1 MSEEAVIVDRKGS
14 VATLTLNRPKA
25 LNTLDDALAIALA
38 AATEEVGNDE
48 TVRCVVIT
56 GAGGH
61 FSGGGD
67 LQAFAKMVSGDDAAI
82 KSGIERVIERVHA
95 AVINIRRMPKP
106 VVARVQGA
114 CAGFG
119 LSLMAACDLVVCT
132 DNATLSLAYSR
143 IGASPDGGST
153 FALPRTIGVKR
164 TMELALLGD
173 RFSAQEAKDM
183 GLINRV
189 VSTDALDDAVDGL
202 CAQLAAGPTG
212 AYGRTKAL
220 VNGSLSATLEEQLAA
235 EEQRFIE
242 SALSGEFAEGVRAF
256 LDKRKPAF
264 PGAG

>member
-1 MSEEAVIVDRKGS
+1 MSEAVIVDRKGS

-25 LNTLDDALAIALA
+25 LNTLDETLAIALA
-38 AATEEVGNDE
+38 ATTEEVGKDDA
-48 TVRCVVIT
+48 VRCVVIT

-67 LQAFAKMVSGDDAAI
+67 IGAFAKMVSGDDAAI
-82 KSGIERVIERVHA
+82 KSGIEAVIEKVHA
-95 AVINIRRMPKP
+95 AIINIRRMPKP
-106 VVARVQGA
+106 VVARVEGA

-153 FALPRTIGVKR
+153 FALPRMIGVKR

-173 RFSAQEAKDM
+173 RFSAREGKDM

-189 VSTDALDDAVDGL
+189 VAPDELDGAVGAL
-202 CAQLAAGPTG
+202 CAHLSAGPTG

-220 VNGSLSATLEEQLAA
+220 VNGSLNATLEEQLEA
-235 EEQRFIE
+235 EQRCFIE
-242 SALSGEFAEGVRAF
+242 SALSGEFAEGVKAF
-256 LDKRKPAF
+256 VEKRKPAF
-264 PGAG
+264 PGAD